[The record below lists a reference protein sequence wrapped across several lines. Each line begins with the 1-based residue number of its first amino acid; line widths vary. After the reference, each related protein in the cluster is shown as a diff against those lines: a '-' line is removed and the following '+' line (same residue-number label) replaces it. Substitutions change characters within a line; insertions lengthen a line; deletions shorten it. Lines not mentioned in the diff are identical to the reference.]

1 MDTDI
6 SHFQSIPWVSDLLR
20 DPAFAN
26 REIPSRT
33 VKKTT
38 EDAFYAQTLNSP
50 ETIKA
55 CLLQYRLPESS
66 SSSPSSLSSSSSSS
80 GSSTTSNTSNV
91 TELRTFF
98 TLGSHMN
105 GYPGTLHGGM
115 VATLLDEC
123 TGLLLMVRGDVA
135 DDTTRSDSNLSSV
148 PVTAYLNTKFR
159 RPVPTPGTIVVYTK
173 LVEVSES
180 KKWKIQADIID
191 HKGRVLATGECLFV
205 RTKAK
210 I

>member
-6 SHFQSIPWVSDLLR
+6 SHFQSIPWVSALLR
-20 DPAFAN
+20 DPAFSN
-26 REIPSRT
+26 RAIPSRT
-33 VKKTT
+33 VKETT
-38 EDAFYAQTLNSP
+38 EDAFYARTLNSP

-55 CLLQYRLPESS
+55 CLMQYRIPESS
-66 SSSPSSLSSSSSSS
+66 SSSTS
-80 GSSTTSNTSNV
+80 GSSTTSSPSNV

-98 TLGSHMN
+98 TLGSDMN

-115 VATLLDEC
+115 VATLVDEC
-123 TGLLLMVRGDVA
+123 TGLLLMARGDVA
-135 DDTTRSDSNLSSV
+135 DDTTRSDNNLYSV

-173 LVEVSES
+173 LVEASES
-180 KKWKIQADIID
+180 KRWKIQADIVD
-191 HKGRVLATGECLFV
+191 HKGCVLATGESLFV

>member
-1 MDTDI
+1 MDADI
-6 SHFQSIPWVSDLLR
+6 SHFQSIPWVSALLR

-26 REIPSRT
+26 HAIPSRT
-33 VKKTT
+33 VKEST
-38 EDAFYAQTLNSP
+38 EDAFYARTLNSP

-55 CLLQYRLPESS
+55 CLMQYRIPESS
-66 SSSPSSLSSSSSSS
+66 SSPS
-80 GSSTTSNTSNV
+80 GSSGTSNV
-91 TELRTFF
+91 QELRTFF
-98 TLGSHMN
+98 TLGSDMN

-115 VATLLDEC
+115 IATLVDEC
-123 TGLLLMVRGDVA
+123 TGLLLMMRGDVA
-135 DDTTRSDSNLSSV
+135 DDTTRSDNNLSSV

-173 LVEVSES
+173 LLEVSGS
-180 KKWKIQADIID
+180 NKWKIQADLQD
-191 HKGRVLATGECLFV
+191 HKGRVLASGESLFV

>member
-1 MDTDI
+1 MDKDI
-6 SHFQSIPWVSDLLR
+6 SHFQSIPWVAALLR

-26 REIPSRT
+26 REFPSRII
-33 VKKTT
+33 KETT
-38 EDAFYAQTLNSP
+38 EDAFYARTLNSP
-50 ETIKA
+50 GTISA
-55 CLLQYRLPESS
+55 CLLQYRIPEL
-66 SSSPSSLSSSSSSS
+66 LSGSS
-80 GSSTTSNTSNV
+80 GSDSGSSTSNV
-91 TELRTFF
+91 TELRSFF
-98 TLGSHMN
+98 TLGSDMN

-135 DDTTRSDSNLSSV
+135 DNTTRPDSNLFSV

-159 RPVPTPGTIVVYTK
+159 RPVPTPGTVVVYTK
-173 LVEVSES
+173 LIEATES
-180 KKWKIQADIID
+180 KKWKIQADICD

-205 RTKAK
+205 RVKAK